1 MRRKRADRNYKF
13 TGKKHSV
20 AGAAALAAAFVPLL
34 LFLYAVSVSYRQG
47 GHAAETVGCV
57 GVAACLISIGTLAAA
72 AHEARKENVFKK
84 IPVSGVIVS
93 LLMLAGWTG
102 VYVCGWI
109 FM

>member
-1 MRRKRADRNYKF
+1 M
-13 TGKKHSV
+13 
-20 AGAAALAAAFVPLL
+20 
-34 LFLYAVSVSYRQG
+34 
-47 GHAAETVGCV
+47 
-57 GVAACLISIGTLAAA
+57 GVAAFLISIGTLAAA